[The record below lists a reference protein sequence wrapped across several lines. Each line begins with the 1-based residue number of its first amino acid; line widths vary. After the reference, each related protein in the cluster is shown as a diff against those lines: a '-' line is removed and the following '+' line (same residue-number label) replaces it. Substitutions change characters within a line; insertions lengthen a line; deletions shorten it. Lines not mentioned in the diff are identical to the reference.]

1 MIGRV
6 CIVEM
11 CLRGL
16 HRFRALPRPGDG
28 SLVLLAATS
37 RSDCLPRM
45 KRMVDPLTFRP
56 MASQDLLVGQVI
68 SHYRI
73 VEKLG
78 GVGMSVVYKAEDVRL
93 AS

>member
-1 MIGRV
+1 
-6 CIVEM
+6 
-11 CLRGL
+11 
-16 HRFRALPRPGDG
+16 
-28 SLVLLAATS
+28 
-37 RSDCLPRM
+37 
-45 KRMVDPLTFRP
+45 